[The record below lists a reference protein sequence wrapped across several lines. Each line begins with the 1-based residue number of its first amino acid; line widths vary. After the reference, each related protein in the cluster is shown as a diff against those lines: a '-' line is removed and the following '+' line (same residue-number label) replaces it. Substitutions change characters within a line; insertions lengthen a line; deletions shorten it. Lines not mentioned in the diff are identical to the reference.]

1 VLDEAQRIRDWAT
14 KSALTVKQLDPPYPL
29 VVTGTP
35 MDGPPLKSQAWL
47 LTSEPGRTRPAAG
60 HRWTHIVT
68 TCRIEAVK
76 EIPAARFKAQCLALI
91 DRLGPE
97 GIVITKRGKPV
108 AKLIPFGSDSGDL
121 IGRLRGKLRIR
132 GDILSTGL
140 RWDAESRHAR
150 PASRARR

>member
-1 VLDEAQRIRDWAT
+1 MT
-14 KSALTVKQLDPPYPL
+14 
-29 VVTGTP
+29 
-35 MDGPPLKSQAWL
+35 
-47 LTSEPGRTRPAAG
+47 
-60 HRWTHIVT
+60 
-68 TCRIEAVK
+68 AVK
-76 EIPAARFKAQCLALI
+76 EIPAAKFKAQCLALI

-108 AKLIPFGSDSGDL
+108 AKLIPFGTDSGDL

-140 RWDAESRHAR
+140 RWNAESRHAR